1 MGMLG
6 SDLKAMNEGSQT
18 DSKID
23 GRASAK
29 GPERYCSRDSDKLN
43 ASIN

>member
-6 SDLKAMNEGSQT
+6 SDPKAMNEGSQT

-29 GPERYCSRDSDKLN
+29 GPERCLRRDSD
-43 ASIN
+43 S